1 MKVLCNFLFYPSHES
16 VMFSMVLLYH
26 MPTQLSL
33 SPSAS
38 LLPCTVVAADFA
50 DSECEASAKSGVVP
64 DRLSYFD

>member
-1 MKVLCNFLFYPSHES
+1 
-16 VMFSMVLLYH
+16 MFSMVLLYH

-64 DRLSYFD
+64 ALERQREPESHRCETDVKK

>member
-1 MKVLCNFLFYPSHES
+1 
-16 VMFSMVLLYH
+16 MFSMILLYH

-50 DSECEASAKSGVVP
+50 DSECEASAKSCYSTRAWSARVLCAV
-64 DRLSYFD
+64 FNKN

>member
-1 MKVLCNFLFYPSHES
+1 
-16 VMFSMVLLYH
+16 MFSMILLYH

-38 LLPCTVVAADFA
+38 LLPCTVTEKEPKTCAGIISGSV
-50 DSECEASAKSGVVP
+50 KSGVVP

>member
-1 MKVLCNFLFYPSHES
+1 
-16 VMFSMVLLYH
+16 MFSMVLLYH

-38 LLPCTVVAADFA
+38 LVLCTVVAADFA

-64 DRLSYFD
+64 GRLSYLD